1 MNFKGRLHSSIVL
14 SLLILYIHFVKTLH
28 QTYQPT
34 KAPEI
39 YGDHWFNSEPIT
51 IRDAHGEMV
60 LLFFWDYTSP
70 SSLRLLSL
78 IDEWFHRYVPLGV
91 QFIGIHSPEFS
102 FAKNSDSVNAMV
114 KKYGIKFPVVS
125 DNEQFIANAYRI
137 SEFPSIALV
146 DASGNIYDVAQHSF
160 SATRL
165 ERSIQYLLRQSG
177 FFGEL
182 PMLDSL
188 YNEQLN
194 DQSTFEIYTG
204 YQHGSLGNTEGYS
217 PEIPSIYE
225 DPHYYVDGKFYAHG
239 IWRASRN
246 SFLYE
251 GESQDGY
258 LICTSNGT
266 DVDVLIGSDKKKSVR
281 VKIDDEQ
288 MPVEL
293 MGDDMRRDSKGN
305 SILMTGE
312 EQIVSVIHNQ
322 QSENHIVK
330 FIPMNTGIT
339 FYMFSFQKA
348 QLRKNVERPL
358 IKN

>member
-1 MNFKGRLHSSIVL
+1 VK
-14 SLLILYIHFVKTLH
+14 SLR

-39 YGDHWFNSEPIT
+39 FGDHWFNAEPIT
-51 IRDAHGEMV
+51 IRDFQGQLIV
-60 LLFFWDYTSP
+60 LLFWDYTSP
-70 SSLRLLSL
+70 SSLRLLPL
-78 IDEWFHRYVPLGV
+78 VNEWFQRYAPLGA
-91 QFIGIHSPEFS
+91 QFIGVHSPEFS
-102 FAKNSDSVNAMV
+102 FARDPNAVSSMLT
-114 KKYGIKFPVVS
+114 KHEIKFPVVS

-137 SEFPSIALV
+137 SGAPSIVLI
-146 DASGNIYDVAQHSF
+146 DASGNIYDVAQQSF

-182 PMLDSL
+182 PVLDSL

-194 DQSTFEIYTG
+194 DQSTAEIYTG
-204 YQHGSLGNTEGYS
+204 FLHGSLGNTEGYS
-217 PEIPSIYE
+217 PEMSAMYQ
-225 DPHYYVDGKFYAHG
+225 DPHYYVEGKFYAHG

-246 SFLYE
+246 SMVYE

-258 LICTSNGT
+258 LICTSNGA
-266 DVDVLIGSDKKKSVR
+266 DVDVLIGSEKKESVR
-281 VKIDDEQ
+281 VKIGDDQ

-305 SILMTGE
+305 SILTTGE
-312 EQIVSVIHNQ
+312 EQIVSVVHNH

-330 FIPMNTGIT
+330 FIPMNSGIT
-339 FYMFSFQKA
+339 FYMFSFHKE
-348 QLRKNVERPL
+348 QLRKNVERP
-358 IKN
+358 ISKN